1 MECSVVSLMNV
12 LIPKNSK
19 KIKYSPKAATVH
31 ATLKPTLDLKPLWI
45 INRGLSPNLLV

>member
-31 ATLKPTLDLKPLWI
+31 ATLKPTLDL
-45 INRGLSPNLLV
+45 NRGLSPNLLV